1 MVYLFFIKKIRADIP
16 VRTTMPSV
24 QCLTFTFAFQEI
36 SGQVICLGDLPVHLT
51 FSPERHEMA
60 KQWLRNHLGPAC
72 MIDNTGRHCF
82 ADLLVE
88 FFEGRRQK
96 FPPQARSPFVEKGT
110 GFQRRVWDRI
120 AAIPYGETK
129 TYGELARA
137 LGNPGAA
144 RAVGQACNANP
155 LALIVPC
162 HRVTG
167 SSGPGGFAGGCAV
180 KNVLLQLEQP
190 DMMRDARTRL

>member
-1 MVYLFFIKKIRADIP
+1 
-16 VRTTMPSV
+16 MPSPTIPS
-24 QCLTFTFAFQEI
+24 LTTFSFSCDAINIQA
-36 SGQVICLGDLPVHLT
+36 ICMGNLPIHLT
-51 FSPERHEMA
+51 FSQEKHAAA
-60 KQWLRNHLGPAC
+60 KEWLKKQLGPSCIMNNA
-72 MIDNTGRHCF
+72 GHHCF
-82 ADLLVE
+82 TDILRE
-88 FFEGRRQK
+88 FFEGRLQK
-96 FPPQARSPFVEKGT
+96 FPPLPGSPFVEKGT
-110 GFQRRVWDRI
+110 AFQRRVWDQI
-120 AAIPYGETK
+120 ADIPYGETK

-180 KNVLLQLEQP
+180 KQYLLELEQHTLKH
-190 DMMRDARTRL
+190 AQKT

>member
-1 MVYLFFIKKIRADIP
+1 
-16 VRTTMPSV
+16 
-24 QCLTFTFAFQEI
+24 
-36 SGQVICLGDLPVHLT
+36 
-51 FSPERHEMA
+51 
-60 KQWLRNHLGPAC
+60 
-72 MIDNTGRHCF
+72 
-82 ADLLVE
+82 
-88 FFEGRRQK
+88 
-96 FPPQARSPFVEKGT
+96 VEKGT
-110 GFQRRVWDRI
+110 AFQRRVWDQI
-120 AAIPYGETK
+120 ADIPYGETK

-180 KNVLLQLEQP
+180 KQYLLELEQHTLKH
-190 DMMRDARTRL
+190 AQKT